1 VFRRSRF
8 SRQCHVSRVIN
19 RDYLSSIP
27 IGKFSIIRLIV
38 QHAGRTTRK
47 LHATSMLQA
56 CRLRSA
62 CLLDWT
68 FAYFTQMILPLPKN
82 CPKEI
87 YDLMRECWQR
97 NDVDRPNFREIH
109 LFLQRKNL
117 GYKPGE
123 SNDTWYRELE
133 GWNLIRLSMIGE
145 LNGNWWNCPSSTKL
159 DQVRPS

>member
-1 VFRRSRF
+1 MNRIFEIQVWFFLLGTLQYPPPHNERVPNINLENWIQILFRLELYHVWNCTLFYITDNVRF
-8 SRQCHVSRVIN
+8 
-19 RDYLSSIP
+19 DL
-27 IGKFSIIRLIV
+27 LIFV
-38 QHAGRTTRK
+38 
-47 LHATSMLQA
+47 
-56 CRLRSA
+56 
-62 CLLDWT
+62 
-68 FAYFTQMILPLPKN
+68 QMILPLPKN

>member
-1 VFRRSRF
+1 MTN
-8 SRQCHVSRVIN
+8 VSR
-19 RDYLSSIP
+19 SSILYFN
-27 IGKFSIIRLIV
+27 ITWKYVYIFIIYTFVVYHYKIQFAIFTRWLI
-38 QHAGRTTRK
+38 K
-47 LHATSMLQA
+47 PDS
-56 CRLRSA
+56 
-62 CLLDWT
+62 T
-68 FAYFTQMILPLPKN
+68 FAHFAQMILPLPKN

-97 NDVDRPNFREIH
+97 NDVDRPTFREIH